1 MKFKRAIVWL
11 LVKTGVG
18 EWVRKALAGHE
29 ATEKQTAVCQN
40 EMLRRIKVIEADVSS
55 LKRMEISRRKESGE
69 RLVEVIG

>member
-1 MKFKRAIVWL
+1 MKRAIVWF

-18 EWVRKALAGHE
+18 EWARKALADQEG
-29 ATEKQTAVCQN
+29 AKKQSAACQN

-69 RLVEVIG
+69 RLMEVIG